1 MTQSTPAAHA
11 WGVHLK
17 LLGMT
22 ALWGASYPWAKAVTQ
37 AMPILTAA
45 TLRFFL
51 AALALLLWLH
61 HLRRLRA
68 LLALNRRQWAAMAL
82 AALCGIA
89 VYTASFMYGVQ
100 RIPAGKAAV
109 LFSLSPVLTLLSAAW
124 LFGERLNARIVAG
137 MALAVAGSAVVIAQ
151 GNPLALL
158 RGGIDTGEL
167 LIGLCVFCW
176 TAYTLIGRRAL
187 GGMDALTT
195 TVCTLLLGAL
205 MLLPFALAFEGVS
218 AWGALWHA
226 PGRVWLALLCLVFG
240 STVLAYVW
248 YFEGIRVLG
257 AGTAAGYLT
266 FEPVFGVL
274 FAALWLH
281 EALHWSLVAGGS
293 VAFAGM
299 VLMYLGRRALTTGRG
314 RSAASPRQEAT
325 SPRQWRRQAGARSA
339 GGETAATA
347 NARQSPGRKTTAP
360 RPRPPRRERAPWRRA
375 RAYRRCRRR
384 SRRYPDTHAG

>member
-1 MTQSTPAAHA
+1 MTQPTPAAPA

-158 RGGIDTGEL
+158 RGGIGMGEL

-205 MLLPFALAFEGVS
+205 MLLPFALAFEGATAWS
-218 AWGALWHA
+218 ALFHA
-226 PGRVWLALLCLVFG
+226 PGAVWVALLGLVFG

-314 RSAASPRQEAT
+314 RSAASPRQ
-325 SPRQWRRQAGARSA
+325 
-339 GGETAATA
+339 
-347 NARQSPGRKTTAP
+347 
-360 RPRPPRRERAPWRRA
+360 
-375 RAYRRCRRR
+375 
-384 SRRYPDTHAG
+384 

>member
-1 MTQSTPAAHA
+1 MTQSTPAAPA

-37 AMPILTAA
+37 AMPVLTAA

-158 RGGIDTGEL
+158 HGGVGTGEM

-226 PGRVWLALLCLVFG
+226 PGHVWLALLCLVFG

-314 RSAASPRQEAT
+314 RSAASPR
-325 SPRQWRRQAGARSA
+325 R
-339 GGETAATA
+339 
-347 NARQSPGRKTTAP
+347 
-360 RPRPPRRERAPWRRA
+360 
-375 RAYRRCRRR
+375 
-384 SRRYPDTHAG
+384 

>member
-1 MTQSTPAAHA
+1 MTPSSTAPA

-37 AMPILTAA
+37 AMPVLTAA

-61 HLRRLRA
+61 HLRRLRT
-68 LLALNRRQWAAMAL
+68 LLALTRRQWAAMAL

-89 VYTASFMYGVQ
+89 VYTASFMYAVQ

-158 RGGIDTGEL
+158 HGGIGTGEM
-167 LIGLCVFCW
+167 LISLCVLCW

-187 GGMDALTT
+187 AGMDALTT

-205 MLLPFALAFEGVS
+205 MLLPFALAFEGTA
-218 AWGALWHA
+218 AWGALFHA
-226 PGRVWLALLCLVFG
+226 QGAVWVALLGLVFG

-299 VLMYLGRRALTTGRG
+299 VLMYLGRRALTAGRR
-314 RSAASPRQEAT
+314 RSAASPR
-325 SPRQWRRQAGARSA
+325 R
-339 GGETAATA
+339 
-347 NARQSPGRKTTAP
+347 
-360 RPRPPRRERAPWRRA
+360 
-375 RAYRRCRRR
+375 
-384 SRRYPDTHAG
+384 

>member
-1 MTQSTPAAHA
+1 
-11 WGVHLK
+11 
-17 LLGMT
+17 
-22 ALWGASYPWAKAVTQ
+22 
-37 AMPILTAA
+37 
-45 TLRFFL
+45 
-51 AALALLLWLH
+51 
-61 HLRRLRA
+61 
-68 LLALNRRQWAAMAL
+68 
-82 AALCGIA
+82 
-89 VYTASFMYGVQ
+89 MYGVQ

-158 RGGIDTGEL
+158 RGGIGTGEL

-257 AGTAAGYLT
+257 AGTAAGSLT

-314 RSAASPRQEAT
+314 RSAASPRQ
-325 SPRQWRRQAGARSA
+325 
-339 GGETAATA
+339 
-347 NARQSPGRKTTAP
+347 
-360 RPRPPRRERAPWRRA
+360 
-375 RAYRRCRRR
+375 
-384 SRRYPDTHAG
+384 

>member
-1 MTQSTPAAHA
+1 
-11 WGVHLK
+11 
-17 LLGMT
+17 MT

-158 RGGIDTGEL
+158 RGGIGTGEL
-167 LIGLCVFCW
+167 
-176 TAYTLIGRRAL
+176 LIGRRAL

-314 RSAASPRQEAT
+314 RSAASPRQ
-325 SPRQWRRQAGARSA
+325 
-339 GGETAATA
+339 
-347 NARQSPGRKTTAP
+347 
-360 RPRPPRRERAPWRRA
+360 
-375 RAYRRCRRR
+375 
-384 SRRYPDTHAG
+384 

>member
-1 MTQSTPAAHA
+1 MTQSTPAAPA

-124 LFGERLNARIVAG
+124 LFGERLNARIVAK
-137 MALAVAGSAVVIAQ
+137 LIANRLSSPVQ
-151 GNPLALL
+151 
-158 RGGIDTGEL
+158 
-167 LIGLCVFCW
+167 F
-176 TAYTLIGRRAL
+176 GRR
-187 GGMDALTT
+187 D
-195 TVCTLLLGAL
+195 
-205 MLLPFALAFEGVS
+205 
-218 AWGALWHA
+218 
-226 PGRVWLALLCLVFG
+226 
-240 STVLAYVW
+240 
-248 YFEGIRVLG
+248 
-257 AGTAAGYLT
+257 
-266 FEPVFGVL
+266 
-274 FAALWLH
+274 
-281 EALHWSLVAGGS
+281 
-293 VAFAGM
+293 
-299 VLMYLGRRALTTGRG
+299 
-314 RSAASPRQEAT
+314 QE
-325 SPRQWRRQAGARSA
+325 
-339 GGETAATA
+339 EL
-347 NARQSPGRKTTAP
+347 
-360 RPRPPRRERAPWRRA
+360 
-375 RAYRRCRRR
+375 R
-384 SRRYPDTHAG
+384 SRPVKRLDRVEV